1 MFAMARSGEFK
12 IQGFPAFDATLA
24 DLKQFQ
30 RCPKPDY
37 SVCVASGNALIIREA
52 LVQFWVTK
60 HPEFADQMQE
70 LVKVHDQEFN
80 PKNLKRGLEQE
91 GDSEPPQESP
101 AKKLRL
107 TQAKTMEELEKEH
120 SERSLFTF
128 QSLRLGILWFS
139 NIPRTYSS
147 INIVL
152 HKEIYVK
159 TYKPSINMSCFWIL
173 LY

>member
-1 MFAMARSGEFK
+1 MARNSEFK

-37 SVCVASGNALIIREA
+37 SVCLASGNALIIREA
-52 LVQFWVTK
+52 LIQFWVTK
-60 HPEFADQMQE
+60 HAEFADRMQE
-70 LVKVHDQEFN
+70 LVKVLDQEFN

-91 GDSEPPQESP
+91 GDSEPQESP

-120 SERSLFTF
+120 SERSLFII
-128 QSLRLGILWFS
+128 QSLRLGIL
-139 NIPRTYSS
+139 
-147 INIVL
+147 
-152 HKEIYVK
+152 
-159 TYKPSINMSCFWIL
+159 
-173 LY
+173 